1 MTDIIHQIA
10 KYIAAQLALL
20 DHWDNAYAL
29 CYKNAGGLIVRYKYV
44 DNPAPTPYNVMP
56 VDAKGTY
63 IYIREFDDEVGG
75 TEFFGEQFGS
85 CEPTGASVKKKLRA
99 VAVSSVLCFPV
110 ELATRL
116 SFDIQRI
123 DLCATGVTT
132 YDITSPH
139 IRFIGE
145 RNGIKTLFAEE
156 TPESARPS
164 NNIIMAALDFEL
176 SFDYSTFCNQD
187 ILPNIC

>member
-29 CYKNAGGLIVRYKYV
+29 CYKNAGGQIVRYKYV

-63 IYIREFDDEVGG
+63 IYIRELDDEVGG

-85 CEPTGASVKKKLRA
+85 CEPTGAS
-99 VAVSSVLCFPV
+99 
-110 ELATRL
+110 
-116 SFDIQRI
+116 
-123 DLCATGVTT
+123 
-132 YDITSPH
+132 Y
-139 IRFIGE
+139 
-145 RNGIKTLFAEE
+145 
-156 TPESARPS
+156 
-164 NNIIMAALDFEL
+164 
-176 SFDYSTFCNQD
+176 
-187 ILPNIC
+187 